1 MRATERAIQ
10 SATGRAPVLIRE
22 GATIPVVAEFKQIL
36 GLDAVMVGFGLAD
49 DRIHSPNENW
59 DVDRYLS
66 SRLTMASILHELAS

>member
-1 MRATERAIQ
+1 
-10 SATGRAPVLIRE
+10 
-22 GATIPVVAEFKQIL
+22 
-36 GLDAVMVGFGLAD
+36 LDAVMVGFGLAD